1 MFVSYAQNLED
12 VMLHRALHD
21 VEQGFYIDAGA
32 WHPELDSV
40 TMAFYERGWH
50 GINIE
55 PSAHYFDLLQQARTR
70 DINLKVAL
78 AAAIGSASFT
88 EFPDTG
94 LSTLDTE
101 IAERHAD
108 AGFGSTQ
115 TEVSTT
121 TLREVVRQHI
131 PSSQPVH
138 FLKIDVEGYEAQ
150 VLEGNDWDSF
160 RPWIIVIEATEPLK
174 VKPSFKEW
182 EPILKSANYIFAYQ
196 DGLNRFYVADEHKRL
211 LDRFSSPPNVF
222 DGYITAREVKE
233 RDDAAALRA
242 LLPDFKK
249 KTDNHKRAM
258 QRQTRKYNQAIEK
271 IESLTGQLED
281 IVNQKQDLE
290 KTRKQYA
297 IRQKVLEIQLQQAKA
312 ENNKRTRDIHK
323 LTRDIHK
330 LTRDNHKQ
338 ASSILELRSL
348 NEQHEMRIAQIESSL
363 SWRLTRPVRWLE
375 HRHARLF
382 AGNIPASLPD
392 GKQPDGN
399 QLDGNQPDGKRPE
412 LHSDGTRD
420 PLADH
425 FLEQLLKANEKG

>member
-21 VEQGFYIDAGA
+21 VEQGFYVDAGA

-55 PSAHYFDLLQQARTR
+55 PSAHYFNLLEQARKR

-88 EFPDTG
+88 EFPETG

-101 IAERHAD
+101 VAKRHAD
-108 AGFGSTQ
+108 AGFGKNEV
-115 TEVSTT
+115 EVSTT

-150 VLEGNDWDSF
+150 LLEGNDWDSF

-174 VKPSFKEW
+174 VKPSFKAW

-222 DGYITAREVKE
+222 DGYITAREVRE
-233 RDDAAALRA
+233 VDTL
-242 LLPDFKK
+242 
-249 KTDNHKRAM
+249 
-258 QRQTRKYNQAIEK
+258 TR
-271 IESLTGQLED
+271 QLEGA
-281 IVNQKQDLE
+281 VNQKRNLK
-290 KTRKQYA
+290 KTREQYA

-312 ENNKRTRDIHK
+312 ENNKQTRDIHK
-323 LTRDIHK
+323 RTRDIHK

-375 HRHARLF
+375 HRHARLI
-382 AGNIPASLPD
+382 AGNIPASPPD
-392 GKQPDGN
+392 GKQPDGK
-399 QLDGNQPDGKRPE
+399 QPDGKRPE